1 MSDQLVLETNGLTKT
16 YNGVNAVNQVNM
28 HIQKGDIY
36 GFVGENGAG
45 KTTIIRIVAGLARP
59 TSGTFS
65 LYGIPNTDPKINQVK
80 AKIGGIVE
88 AVSLN
93 RSLTAIENLLLQC
106 KIAGVKKTNE
116 ELKQLLERVGLG
128 DVAANKK
135 AGQFSL
141 GMRQRLGIASV
152 LLSNPDFI
160 LLDEP
165 MNGLD
170 PQGFIDMRELIQKL
184 NNEGVTFLISS
195 HILSELDKVCTRV
208 GFIRHGELLE
218 ELSIEELRDKSK
230 RKLVISSKN
239 IGELHDILKKEVKTT
254 SMVVNEK
261 EVILYDDFDINA
273 TMKAIVKNNI
283 QVDSFNVIEETIE
296 DYYAHLMIRGKQQ

>member
-1 MSDQLVLETNGLTKT
+1 
-16 YNGVNAVNQVNM
+16 
-28 HIQKGDIY
+28 
-36 GFVGENGAG
+36 
-45 KTTIIRIVAGLARP
+45 
-59 TSGTFS
+59 
-65 LYGIPNTDPKINQVK
+65 
-80 AKIGGIVE
+80 
-88 AVSLN
+88 
-93 RSLTAIENLLLQC
+93 
-106 KIAGVKKTNE
+106 
-116 ELKQLLERVGLG
+116 
-128 DVAANKK
+128 
-135 AGQFSL
+135 
-141 GMRQRLGIASV
+141 
-152 LLSNPDFI
+152 
-160 LLDEP
+160 

-239 IGELHDILKKEVKTT
+239 IGELQDILKKAINPT